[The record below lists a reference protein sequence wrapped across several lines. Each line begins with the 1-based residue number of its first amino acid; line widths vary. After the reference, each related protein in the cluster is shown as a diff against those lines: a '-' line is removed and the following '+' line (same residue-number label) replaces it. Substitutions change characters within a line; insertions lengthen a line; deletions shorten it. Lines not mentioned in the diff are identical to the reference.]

1 MSRAS
6 TAEAHRRPS
15 ADDNQERAS
24 VEAELMRQGLR
35 CYAFAE
41 HHADDDGS
49 GIHVCQALDS
59 PLLSGDTLDLP
70 VCLEGPSKGVCSYV
84 ECHPV
89 DFYLQLSFFWI
100 NDQAWSPLHQ
110 NGPLSQKLLFG
121 GGGVQLQ
128 QPNVPHLKRAK
139 SCYVFP
145 NSHLVQRPYEVFS
158 TVRPAPGISVQHKA
172 AFHGFSCRQALGSEF
187 PHHHSG
193 PGGVVVLYHKE
204 SPFSGGDRG
213 RTNGHFPKSKHG
225 STSLVP
231 AASILPSGFVHGRPA
246 CARDLDLCVFNHD
259 YPIDKVQSI
268 VDRYYN
274 QMYDLH
280 HTLYKTPPHEVQWVE
295 NYTLAF
301 AQEKQHGSFVCR
313 SEAVYLRIGWAK
325 NWKGLWLTVVNT
337 ERFPQVTRVE
347 KCKYRGKPCDYMV
360 PCYKSSCKQREM
372 LFPLIAVNPY
382 DPGQKP
388 SIELFPIPSGCV
400 CYVDDFRFH

>member
-1 MSRAS
+1 MTTANMVRSR
-6 TAEAHRRPS
+6 PV
-15 ADDNQERAS
+15 Q
-24 VEAELMRQGLR
+24 VMRT
-35 CYAFAE
+35 
-41 HHADDDGS
+41 DVD
-49 GIHVCQALDS
+49 
-59 PLLSGDTLDLP
+59 GDTLT
-70 VCLEGPSKGVCSYV
+70 
-84 ECHPV
+84 
-89 DFYLQLSFFWI
+89 I
-100 NDQAWSPLHQ
+100 NGQAAIPRRRQCAPPAHCPLA
-110 NGPLSQKLLFG
+110 PFRTD
-121 GGGVQLQ
+121 
-128 QPNVPHLKRAK
+128 VPFVA
-139 SCYVFP
+139 
-145 NSHLVQRPYEVFS
+145 
-158 TVRPAPGISVQHKA
+158 RPALKPAARKRFFADDCVPWLSPVHMDGGDCGRKA
-172 AFHGFSCRQALGSEF
+172 TGMRPATWPLAALLLVLLRSSALGSEF